1 MAASVHRVRKQT
13 WRVSAASA
21 QEAFA
26 ARVVLRAQL
35 EDELPGAFE
44 RAFEQAAPGQALVR
58 IPRLE
63 LRVRVA
69 RLEDLRVAV
78 ENAIGH
84 EIARAP
90 EARRVAAGASRLE
103 TLERYLETGTLPWH
117 AAHEEAAAAAAQLQ
131 ATLLAHIDEIL
142 RRVPGAGIPRARSA
156 EYLYRLLE
164 LLPDPRRTEV
174 AERLAGA
181 RMARVRA
188 ALRDTQGGPAGGR
201 HEALM
206 RCAVALADTGTQE
219 VNLDV
224 PTGQAA
230 APAEGKFALIASHAG
245 LVLLHPFLPVLFE
258 ACSLQGSV
266 AGLAGPALAR
276 AAALLHW
283 LATGREEIHEFE
295 LGLVKILLGLAPET
309 ALPIGRGLLEARDRE
324 EGAALLRAVLEHW
337 RVLKGTSIEGLRLS
351 FLQRRGALRNTDAG
365 WRLQPE
371 SEPFDML
378 LEHLP
383 WSFVTVKLPWMTRP
397 LFTDWSKR

>member
-84 EIARAP
+84 EIARTP

-103 TLERYLETGTLPWH
+103 ILERYLETGTLPWH

-142 RRVPGAGIPRARSA
+142 RRVPGAGVPRVRAA
-156 EYLYRLLE
+156 EYLYRLLD
-164 LLPDPRRTEV
+164 LLPDPQRIEV

-181 RMARVRA
+181 RVARVRA
-188 ALRDTQGGPAGGR
+188 ALRDTAGAAGR

-206 RCAVALADTGTQE
+206 RCAVELADIGTQE
-219 VNLDV
+219 VRPDV
-224 PTGQAA
+224 QPDQAA

-245 LVLLHPFLPVLFE
+245 LVLLHPFLPALFE
-258 ACSLQGSV
+258 ACRLHAPG
-266 AGLAGPALAR
+266 AGPAGPALAR

-309 ALPIGRGLLEARDRE
+309 VLPVGRGLLQARDRE

-351 FLQRRGALRNTDAG
+351 FLQRRGALRDTDAG